1 MVASFRDLVVWQKAM
16 DLAVAVYAAV
26 ATFPRDER
34 FGLAAQLQRA
44 AVSVP
49 SNIAEGH
56 SRQSQREFA
65 QFLSVAIGS
74 LAETSTQVELA
85 GRLGILDETSV
96 VALNERAE
104 HLRAMLLNLLSAV
117 RDRTSIR
124 DGEPPEYLTERST

>member
-1 MVASFRDLVVWQKAM
+1 MEF
-16 DLAVAVYAAV
+16 AVAVYAA
-26 ATFPRDER
+26 AAKLPREER

-65 QFLSVAIGS
+65 QFLSVALGS
-74 LAETSTQVELA
+74 LAESSTQVELA
-85 GRLGILDETSV
+85 GRLNLLDPTT
-96 VALNERAE
+96 VAELDERAE

-117 RDRTSIR
+117 RDRAGVR
-124 DGEPPEYLTERST
+124 DGEPPEYLTEHTR